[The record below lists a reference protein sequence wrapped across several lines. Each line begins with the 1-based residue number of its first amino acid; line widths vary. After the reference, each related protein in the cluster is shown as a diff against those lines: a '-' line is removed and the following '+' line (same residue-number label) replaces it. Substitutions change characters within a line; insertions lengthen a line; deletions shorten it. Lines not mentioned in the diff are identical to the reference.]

1 MRGLIYQ
8 VRPVRWAV
16 RRLFGILTPR
26 VYYAGP
32 ISAIRLRD
40 NLPVPALPGPRWVR
54 LKTLLG
60 GVCGTDLALI
70 GQRVHPGSFLNIF
83 SSFPAVLGHENVAV
97 IAERGSAVSGWEV
110 GQRVCAEPGI
120 GCVGREVEACPPCHA
135 GRFSLCRHSGDD
147 RLPPRA
153 MIGLNSSTGGSWAE
167 YFVAHESQLHAVPNE
182 LPDEAAALVDPLASA
197 AHAVLRREPQPD
209 ERVLVC
215 GSGVIALGVI
225 AAIRALGHANPV
237 TVVTRRATHAAIAMR
252 LGADREAQLRRRAS
266 GAERYETVAGSVGA
280 VRKSG
285 RFGNQVLLDGYDLT
299 YDCTGSGTGF
309 TDALKWTRSR
319 GTVVLVGT
327 SGISLVD
334 TTPIWFNEL
343 TVLGANGREI
353 ELQEG
358 RRIHTYDLAMD
369 WIRGGRLDW
378 RAFPVTRYSL
388 GDYRRAFADLFG
400 RRRGVL
406 KAVFEP

>member
-16 RRLFGILTPR
+16 RRLFGFLTHR
-26 VYYAGP
+26 VYYASSL
-32 ISAIRLRD
+32 SALRLHD
-40 NLPVPALPGPRWVR
+40 NLPMPSLPGPRWVL

-70 GQRVHPGSFLNIF
+70 GQRVHPGSFLNVF

-97 IAERGSAVSGWEV
+97 IAERGSAVTRWKV
-110 GQRVCAEPGI
+110 GQRVCAEPAI
-120 GCVGREVEACPPCHA
+120 GCHGRDVEACPPCHA
-135 GRFSLCRHSGDD
+135 GRFSLCRHGGDD

-153 MIGLNSSTGGSWAE
+153 MIGLNSFTGGSWAE
-167 YFVAHESQLHAVPNE
+167 YFVVHESQLHAVPNE
-182 LPDEAAALVDPLASA
+182 LPDEAAVLVDPLASA

-225 AAIRALGHANPV
+225 AAIRALGHANEV
-237 TVVTRRATHAAIAMR
+237 TVVTRRATHAAIAIR
-252 LGADREAQLRRRAS
+252 LGADREARLRRGAG
-266 GAERYETVAGSVGA
+266 GAERYETVAGSLGT

-299 YDCTGSGTGF
+299 YDCTGSGLGF

-358 RRIHTYDLAMD
+358 RRIHAYDLAME
-369 WIRGGRLDW
+369 WISGGRLNW
-378 RAFPVTRYSL
+378 RALPVTRYNL

-400 RRRGVL
+400 RRSGVL